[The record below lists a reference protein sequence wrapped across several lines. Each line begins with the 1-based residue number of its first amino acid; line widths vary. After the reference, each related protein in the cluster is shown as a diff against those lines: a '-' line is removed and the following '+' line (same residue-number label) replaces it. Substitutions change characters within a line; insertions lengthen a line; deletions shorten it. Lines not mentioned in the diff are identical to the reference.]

1 MISFRQIRSFFL
13 MMVFTV
19 MLAVTIA
26 FDFGTAESWAATS
39 LIQPVSPSQTQI
51 AMWGRAKA
59 TAKNI
64 EGKTQ
69 EAIGNITGDP
79 KDQIMGKA
87 KQVESQARNA
97 AEDVKDAAGDVKDKM
112 RSKAEAGV
120 KKTKEMAKTMENK
133 AKKLSAK

>member
-39 LIQPVSPSQTQI
+39 LTQLVSPPQTQI
-51 AMWGRAKA
+51 AMWGRAEA
-59 TAKNI
+59 TAKNL
-64 EGKTQ
+64 EGKAQ

-87 KQVESQARNA
+87 KQAESQARNA
-97 AEDVKDAAGDVKDKM
+97 AEDVKDNA
-112 RSKAEAGV
+112 KAV
-120 KKTKEMAKTMENK
+120 AKTMENK
-133 AKKLSAK
+133 AKKVSAK